1 MIKILLVDDDSE
13 KHRVITKVAL
23 EVPGVNEDHI
33 DHVYDV
39 LAAKK
44 AIRTNRYDLVI
55 LDINLAR
62 NSNTGPEVGAG
73 LDVLHFIKNNNH
85 AKRPGCLLGLTAFD
99 DGADV
104 AASEFSSP
112 LWKLMRFSY
121 TDISWHHPLKE
132 ALIYLQGLN
141 KPPFA
146 NDGKNYHYDLAVFT
160 AIQEELDCLLSFGN
174 WTKVTVPYDHADY
187 YETVLTGPDGS
198 LRAVATV
205 APRMGMPSAAV
216 AASKLIHTFRPKYLA
231 IAGICAGVRG
241 KSRLGDILIADPCF
255 DWGSGKW
262 QRELDTNTLRFRPAT
277 YQWRLDESLRAAAK
291 SVAADDLFLKNLHYD
306 YAGNK
311 PNHQPQV
318 FIEAMASGASVL
330 QATSL
335 MSDVRDLH
343 KNLVGVEM
351 ESYAVF
357 TAAQHAAEPRPMCI
371 SIKSVCDFGDE
382 TKSDDVHHYAAHTS
396 CAFLI
401 QLAKLALVEPSV

>member
-13 KHRVITKVAL
+13 KHRVITKVVL
-23 EVPGVNEDHI
+23 EVPGIEDDSI

-39 LAAKK
+39 VAAKK
-44 AIRTNRYDLVI
+44 AIRSNRYDLVI

-62 NSNTGPEVGAG
+62 NSNSGPEVGAG

-85 AKRPGCLLGLTAFD
+85 AKRPGCLFGLTAFD
-99 DGADV
+99 DGAEI

-121 TDISWHHPLKE
+121 TELSWCQPLKE
-132 ALIYLQGLN
+132 ALIYLQELN
-141 KPPFA
+141 KPPFT
-146 NDGKNYHYDLAVFT
+146 NDGKNYHYDLAIFT
-160 AIQEELDCLLSFGN
+160 AIQEELDSLLSLSS
-174 WTKVTVPYDHADY
+174 WTKITVPYDHADY
-187 YETVLTGPDGS
+187 YETILQGPDGS
-198 LRAVATV
+198 LKAVATV

-216 AASKLIHTFRPKYLA
+216 SSSKLIHNFRPKYLA
-231 IAGICAGVRG
+231 IVGICAGVRG
-241 KSRLGDILIADPCF
+241 KSELGDILIADPCF

-262 QRELDTNTLRFRPAT
+262 QRETESGVLRFRPAT

-291 SVAADDLFLKNLHYD
+291 SVASDEKFLRDLHYN
-306 YAGNK
+306 YEGKK
-311 PNHQPQV
+311 PTQRPEVH
-318 FIEAMASGASVL
+318 IEAMASGASVL

-335 MSDVRDLH
+335 MEDVRDLH

-357 TAAQHAAEPRPMCI
+357 TAAQHAAEPRPLCI
-371 SIKSVCDFGDE
+371 SVKSVCDFGDE

-396 CAFLI
+396 SAFLI
-401 QLAKLALVEPSV
+401 QLAKLALVEPTI